1 MSEDEKKLA
10 IALPGEWALQK
21 TLGPVLS
28 EIGDDLKRLY
38 AKGRDKI
45 IEKAYK
51 KIENPEDGKSANLRI
66 AHEALTSGAFTE
78 EEICAEYFGGI
89 LAASRTSD
97 GKSDDTIQLLDTIKS
112 LSAKQLHLHYSLYN
126 SLNRLL
132 VSKGD
137 KINVAQS
144 DEINP
149 KKIWLAS
156 LELTNIGLKIDTDFN
171 ILHRQG
177 LVDAYETKQHPIE
190 HGRVLP
196 YSAANP
202 TTYGVLLYSVAHN
215 WYGKWRS
222 FSSELFPQFEGIQLP
237 THYAFSIG
245 ELMESAGVKPAES

>member
-1 MSEDEKKLA
+1 MSEDDKKLS

-45 IEKAYK
+45 IDKAYK

-89 LAASRTSD
+89 LASSRTID
-97 GKSDDTIQLLDTIKS
+97 GKNDDAIQLLGTIKS
-112 LSAKQLHLHYSLYN
+112 LSAKQLHLHYVVYS
-126 SLNRLL
+126 SINRLL
-132 VSKGD
+132 VRNGD
-137 KINVAQS
+137 NINVGQS
-144 DEINP
+144 AEINT

-156 LELTNIGLKIDTDFN
+156 LELKNIGLKIDTDFN

-177 LVDAYETKQHPIE
+177 LLESYEIKQQPLE
-190 HGRVLP
+190 QSRMLP
-196 YSAANP
+196 FSAATP

-215 WYGKWRS
+215 WYDKWRS
-222 FSSELFPQFEGIQLP
+222 FSSELFPEFEGIQLP
-237 THYAFSIG
+237 THYAFSLA
-245 ELMESAGVKPAES
+245 ELMESVGAKPAES